1 MENMF
6 CSHYRSEFA
15 RNNRTP
21 IAVTFGWA
29 LLGLALILSFNFW
42 LTSLIGLGLL
52 TFNGYH
58 LVKSAVAVACCM
70 RQRKRKKKRT
80 GIDPGQCAIN

>member
-1 MENMF
+1 MF
-6 CSHYRSEFA
+6 CAHYRSELA

-29 LLGLALILSFNFW
+29 LFGLALFLSFDFW

-52 TFNGYH
+52 AFNGYH
-58 LVKSAVAVACCM
+58 LVKSAVALACCM
-70 RQRKRKKKRT
+70 RQRKREKKRT
-80 GIDPGQCAIN
+80 GVDSCKCVIN